1 MLIGELPDKT
11 AFSRDTIRFF
21 EKQGLIQLDRKQRR
35 NNNYKEYPEEVLNR
49 LIAIKRIKQLG
60 FTLKETAGLLDM
72 MEENAATCNNVSNFI
87 LQKVELLEAKIR
99 ELTALRG
106 QLLSRLKRC
115 KPNEEIDVRH
125 KNTLIIQPH

>member
-1 MLIGELPDKT
+1 MLIGELSEKT
-11 AFSRDTIRFF
+11 GFSRDTIRFF

-35 NNNYKEYPEEVLNR
+35 DNNYKEYPEEVLNR

-87 LQKVELLEAKIR
+87 LQKVELLESKIR
-99 ELTALRG
+99 KLDRK
-106 QLLSRLKRC
+106 SKRL
-115 KPNEEIDVRH
+115 NSS
-125 KNTLIIQPH
+125 N

>member
-1 MLIGELPDKT
+1 MLIGELSEKT
-11 AFSRDTIRFF
+11 GFSRDTIRFF

-35 NNNYKEYPEEVLNR
+35 DNNYKEYPEEVLNR

-99 ELTALRG
+99 ELTALRS
-106 QLLSRLKRC
+106 QLLSSLQRC
-115 KPNEEIDVRH
+115 KQNEDLEVRQ
-125 KNTLIIQPH
+125 KNCPILTAD